1 MRETLAF
8 FNKPFR
14 PPVSGQFGQGDFDEV
29 VGVEFQTRFGLFAVD
44 FNAARLD
51 DFLEHNAA
59 VVGVSPVEIFIEPAF
74 LEGTADA
81 KCEVRIFVRHLAR

>member
-1 MRETLAF
+1 MKDVEGYIFGRDF
-8 FNKPFR
+8 I
-14 PPVSGQFGQGDFDEV
+14 SGQFGQGDFDEV